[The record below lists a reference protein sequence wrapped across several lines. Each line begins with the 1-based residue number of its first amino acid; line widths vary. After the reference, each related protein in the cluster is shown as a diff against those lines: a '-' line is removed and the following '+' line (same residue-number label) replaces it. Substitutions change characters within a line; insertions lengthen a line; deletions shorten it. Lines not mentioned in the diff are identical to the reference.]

1 MPSRRATALGVGLLV
16 LFGAFGAAVVV
27 RVAPG
32 DLALV
37 DWRGGG
43 TPDLRSPGYSLRIP
57 WLQRVEIYPQ
67 GAVLVAATLTVPS
80 REGASVDVPY
90 TLKAWPDRQTLLKL
104 HVDGG

>member
-1 MPSRRATALGVGLLV
+1 MPSRRATALGVGLLALLGV
-16 LFGAFGAAVVV
+16 FGAAFVV

-57 WLQRVEIYPQ
+57 WLQRVETYPQ
-67 GAVLVAATLTVPS
+67 GAVQVAAALTVPS
-80 REGASVDVPY
+80 REGASVEVPY
-90 TLKAWPDRQTLLKL
+90 VLKARPDRQ
-104 HVDGG
+104 